1 MGGVQGQK
9 IHLKIRQDDLAVHVG
24 RHGGGRVPRRR
35 ELNVHLGGRRRLL
48 RPLSPWRPP
57 PPPPGAEELAG
68 KPADWRADDPA
79 GGTARE
85 ALGTHALG
93 NLQAPASPRRGRP
106 DRKADVQAGRVS
118 TAASQA
124 EGRLRQRA
132 PSSFQRQRERQG
144 RGKPVNEQ
152 TGEPRGRLRLL
163 RFLPSCCLRPWLA
176 SARAVAHFAC
186 HRGRKAALSGCHVI
200 ALLSRAGRATTAGGF
215 LCARLGRRP
224 VTAGV

>member
-57 PPPPGAEELAG
+57 PPPGAEELAG

-85 ALGTHALG
+85 ALGSHALG
-93 NLQAPASPRRGRP
+93 NLQAPASPRR
-106 DRKADVQAGRVS
+106 
-118 TAASQA
+118 AART
-124 EGRLRQRA
+124 GRLMYRQVGSQLPPAKPRA
-132 PSSFQRQRERQG
+132 GCDSAPPAPFSGSESG
-144 RGKPVNEQ
+144 RG
-152 TGEPRGRLRLL
+152 GE
-163 RFLPSCCLRPWLA
+163 
-176 SARAVAHFAC
+176 
-186 HRGRKAALSGCHVI
+186 
-200 ALLSRAGRATTAGGF
+200 SR
-215 LCARLGRRP
+215 
-224 VTAGV
+224 